1 MTQDGRRRSIAGS
14 RARSFAYDAL
24 GNLKTA
30 TGWNGNRSYGYDGLN
45 RLSTLTNAGV
55 TTGYAYNGLGQRAQK
70 SGSVAYTYVYTPD
83 GALLGETSNGGTSL
97 TTGYIWL
104 GSTPVG
110 LIRGGTVYYIH
121 DDHLSRPDT
130 VTNSSGSIVW
140 QAQNTAFDRTVTTNG
155 IGGLNIGFPGQY
167 PIGLAGGLNT
177 YLYAGG
183 NPILMIDPMGLSFG
197 SAAGCFAKGAAVGAV
212 GAVVVGVVAV
222 GAVTIGAP
230 VAVVTA
236 ALGGL
241 AIVGGVVT
249 GANIGLGVANG
260 NWDSVAY
267 NAGAAVGGFAAGG
280 AGGRAIAEGVNGVPS
295 PPWSLGSDAAQG
307 YNSSLGSIGQWL
319 GTGPNPGSA
328 AATAGAAGAGAASA
342 SGCGCGS

>member
-1 MTQDGRRRSIAGS
+1 MRSKLREKGRRRSL
-14 RARSFAYDAL
+14 R
-24 GNLKTA
+24 
-30 TGWNGNRSYGYDGLN
+30 
-45 RLSTLTNAGV
+45 
-55 TTGYAYNGLGQRAQK
+55 
-70 SGSVAYTYVYTPD
+70 
-83 GALLGETSNGGTSL
+83 
-97 TTGYIWL
+97 
-104 GSTPVG
+104 
-110 LIRGGTVYYIH
+110 RGRNVI
-121 DDHLSRPDT
+121 L
-130 VTNSSGSIVW
+130 
-140 QAQNTAFDRTVTTNG
+140 
-155 IGGLNIGFPGQY
+155 PGQY
-167 PIGLAGGLNT
+167 YDAESSLYYNMNRYYDPTLGRYIQSDPIGLASGLNT
-177 YLYAGG
+177 YLYAGA

-197 SAAGCFAKGAAVGAV
+197 SAAGCFVKGAAVGAV

-280 AGGRAIAEGVNGVPS
+280 VGGRAIAEGVNGVPS